1 MTTTSPVTLPESE
14 TTAAVAAETYVSSKR
29 WSPTRPRAR
38 VIACSE
44 GRLQE
49 SLDDFLQN
57 HLCITYYDRLYA
69 PGGPG
74 ALASSGYD
82 LLRSDQFRRECLFLL
97 TAHAVEEVV
106 LIFHGG
112 VIGEGPADATCADYR
127 RKLPGRS
134 PSEIAEQQQRDTADL
149 LRPLFGAHP
158 HLTVHI
164 YRAEVDG
171 NTEVRF
177 VNLAAG

>member
-1 MTTTSPVTLPESE
+1 MTMETSAVLPEGD
-14 TTAAVAAETYVSSKR
+14 TTPGNAGTYVSSKR
-29 WSPTRPRAR
+29 WSPTRPRAL
-38 VIACSE
+38 VIACSD

-49 SLDDFLQN
+49 SVDDFLQN

-74 ALASSGYD
+74 ALASSGYE
-82 LLRSDQFRRECLFLL
+82 LLRSDQFRRECTFLL

-112 VIGEGPADATCADYR
+112 VPGEGPEDATCADYR

-134 PSEIAEQQQRDTADL
+134 PVEIAAQQRQDVADL
-149 LRPLFGAHP
+149 LRPFFGAYS
-158 HLTVHI
+158 HLSVHI
-164 YRAEVDG
+164 YRAEVMG
-171 NTEVRF
+171 SGEVRF
-177 VNLAAG
+177 VDLTSE